1 MNGVGHYEWRGLDGR
16 LHTATNWA
24 EIPESLEYLISFK
37 PTWPPPPHTKAE
49 HDYMATFNDKL
60 HEVLARCRR

>member
-1 MNGVGHYEWRGLDGR
+1 MNGEGRYIWRGIDGE
-16 LHTATNWA
+16 LHEAGNWDDLPA
-24 EIPESLEYLISFK
+24 RMEYLVSFT
-37 PTWPPPPHTKAE
+37 PDWPAPPHTQAE

>member
-1 MNGVGHYEWRGLDGR
+1 MNGEGTYQYRGLDGR

-24 EIPESLEYLISFK
+24 DIPAEIEFLVSFE
-37 PTWPPPPHTKAE
+37 PDWPAPPHTQAE